1 MSAGLKLLVILFW
14 VVAFSTV
21 ATAQSAEEDDVQTV
35 FKKFFGSIEVS
46 CETLLIA
53 EYEDDE
59 FLGQGNPELLLLILS
74 SAQGNWQA
82 PSSQHFY
89 SHYLI
94 TWH

>member
-1 MSAGLKLLVILFW
+1 MILFW
-14 VVAFSTV
+14 FVAFS
-21 ATAQSAEEDDVQTV
+21 ATAVAQSAEEDDAQTV
-35 FKKFFGSIEVS
+35 FKKFFGGIEVS

-53 EYEDDE
+53 EYEGDE
-59 FLGQGNPELLLLILS
+59 FLGQGKPELLLLIWS